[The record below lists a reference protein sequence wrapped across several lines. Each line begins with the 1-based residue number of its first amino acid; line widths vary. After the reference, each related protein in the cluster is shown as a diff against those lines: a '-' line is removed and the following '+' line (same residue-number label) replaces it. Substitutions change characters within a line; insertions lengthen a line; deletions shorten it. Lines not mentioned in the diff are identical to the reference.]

1 MNYTQLYQLLKTQFS
16 PGVATLIPGEE
27 RLLLSSESFHS
38 KLGDSKRSAC
48 TNPSLP
54 ELFNIENQTNNP
66 NKDFTYPV
74 FYPSDALKNDKCII
88 LLHGLNE
95 RSWDKYL
102 PWGYQLAKNTRRPVI
117 LFPIAYHM
125 NRSPHS
131 WSDPRAMLP
140 FVKQRKQHQSSTAAL
155 TVANVAL
162 SQRLTDHPERFLLSG
177 YQAAKDI
184 LELTTYIES
193 GLHPAFNKGS
203 RVDFFA
209 YSIGTFLA
217 QNLLL
222 AHGNDLL
229 AQSKFFFFCGGSTFA
244 EMKGISKYIM
254 DSVAFDRLIHYYS
267 QELEMVS
274 QKTGY
279 LNYILH
285 ETALGQSFS
294 SMLSLEALKK
304 RGADYF
310 STFKDRLAAIT
321 LSKDQVILPQAIKKT
336 LQGINLDEWDFD
348 FPYSHE
354 APFPILSNKLVNKVN
369 EAFDKVFIHASMLFT
384 H

>member
-27 RLLLSSESFHS
+27 GLLIKNESFHS
-38 KLGDSKRSAC
+38 SAYGSGVSAISNQSHPDS
-48 TNPSLP
+48 
-54 ELFNIENQTNNP
+54 FNIENQSDNP
-66 NKDFTYPV
+66 NEDFTYPV
-74 FYPSDALKNDKCII
+74 FYPSNPIKNNKCII

-102 PWGYQLAKNTRRPVI
+102 PWGYQLAKNTGRPVI

-125 NRSPHS
+125 NRSPHA
-131 WSDPRAMLP
+131 WSDPRAMMP
-140 FVKQRKQHQSSTAAL
+140 FVRQRKKTQSSTSAL

-162 SQRLTDHPERFLLSG
+162 SQRLTDQPERFLLSG

-184 LELTTYIES
+184 LKLTKGIES
-193 GLHPAFNKGS
+193 GLHPSFEKGTQI
-203 RVDFFA
+203 DFFA

-222 AHGNDLL
+222 AHGNDQL

-244 EMKGISKYIM
+244 DMKGTSKYIM
-254 DSVAFDRLIHYYS
+254 DSVAFDRLIHFYS
-267 QELEMVS
+267 QELETAS
-274 QKTGY
+274 QETSY
-279 LNYILH
+279 LNSIIH
-285 ETALGQSFS
+285 ETALGQAFS
-294 SMLSLEALKK
+294 SMISLDALKK
-304 RGADYF
+304 KGQNYF
-310 STFKDRLAAIT
+310 SSFRDRVTAIT
-321 LSKDQVILPQAIKKT
+321 LCKDQVMLPEAIKKT
-336 LQGINLDEWDFD
+336 LQGIRLEEWDFD
-348 FPYSHE
+348 FHYSHE

-369 EAFDKVFIHASMLFT
+369 EAFDKVFIQASMLFT

>member
-16 PGVATLIPGEE
+16 PGVATLIPGED
-27 RLLLSSESFHS
+27 RLLLTSESFHS
-38 KLGDSKRSAC
+38 YLDDSERSSI
-48 TNPSLP
+48 TNQSLP
-54 ELFNIENQTNNP
+54 DSFNIENQANNP

-74 FYPSDALKNDKCII
+74 FYPSDAIQNNKCII

-102 PWGYQLAKNTRRPVI
+102 PWAYQLAKTTKRPVI

-125 NRSPHS
+125 NRSPHY
-131 WSDPRAMLP
+131 WSDPRAMMP
-140 FVKQRKQHQSSTAAL
+140 YVKQRKQNQSSTTAL

-162 SQRLTDHPERFLLSG
+162 SQRLTDQPERFLLSG

-184 LELTTYIES
+184 LELTKRIES
-193 GLHPAFNKGS
+193 GLHPAFIKGS

-222 AHGNDLL
+222 AHANDQL

-244 EMKGISKYIM
+244 EMKGTSKYIM

-267 QELEMVS
+267 QELESAS

-279 LNYILH
+279 LDHILH
-285 ETALGQSFS
+285 ETPLGQAFS
-294 SMLSLEALKK
+294 SMISLEALKK
-304 RGADYF
+304 RGSNYF
-310 STFKDRLAAIT
+310 SSFRDRVAAIS
-321 LSKDQVILPQAIKKT
+321 LSKDQVILPEAIKKT
-336 LQGINLDEWDFD
+336 LQGIRLDEWDFD
-348 FPYSHE
+348 FHYSHE
-354 APFPILSNKLVNKVN
+354 APFPILSNKLVDKVN
-369 EAFDKVFIHASMLFT
+369 EAFDKVFIQASMLFT